1 MGSRVW
7 NEIPERIR
15 KLSNNSFKNKM
26 RNILFDILITEGDY
40 IEIDNII
47 AKTKEILGI
56 PSLFCNLLYLSHHV
70 ISYLFNFRDWSKSIG
85 GGGGG
90 GPEHLEMWLIKNTW
104 PTPSLR
110 HKND

>member
-90 GPEHLEMWLIKNTW
+90 VGRSIWKCG
-104 PTPSLR
+104 
-110 HKND
+110 